1 MADVI
6 CSVCG
11 EPMYRDRYSKR
22 IRTSFDMAD
31 REAYFVFLCKNKC
44 EVIPDISYSD
54 DDEDEE
60 YDEDYFDDD
69 DDEALCD
76 CCS

>member
-1 MADVI
+1 
-6 CSVCG
+6 
-11 EPMYRDRYSKR
+11 
-22 IRTSFDMAD
+22 MAD